1 MNVPAPTTNER
12 TVASNRRA
20 YHDYFID
27 ETFDAGI
34 VLTGTEIKSIRDG
47 KINLGDGFVRVV
59 GNEAWLENVY
69 VAPYEHGGR
78 ENPEPVR
85 RRKLLLHRKEIREM
99 GQRVATKGVTVV
111 PLKLYLKGGRAKLQ
125 LGLARGKR
133 QYDKR
138 EAIAKRDA
146 EREVERALKSRIRG

>member
-1 MNVPAPTTNER
+1 MSASTQTTNER

-59 GNEAWLENVY
+59 GTEAWLENVY

>member
-1 MNVPAPTTNER
+1 MSSPTQTTNER
-12 TVASNRRA
+12 TVATNRRA

-34 VLTGTEIKSIRDG
+34 VLTGTEIKSIRGG

-78 ENPEPVR
+78 ENPEPIR
-85 RRKLLLHRKEIREM
+85 RRKLLLHSREIREM